1 MIGCLTD
8 IKIYNVTTCKL
19 PPSVSNTMLQA
30 QHFRNK
36 RFSTLPLTSHPTKK
50 KISNNQGALKYCK
63 NSADIFKSKLDKASS
78 ALLQTPEIKKKVK
91 LSYLTTPLVN
101 TPSSILKSNRKL
113 QPTKELDNVALKFI
127 EPKKLRFNDD
137 SESEEEKPKET
148 PDALESTNFTK
159 SVPQSQIDSVDNNM
173 DAADVS
179 MVTVSSVADD
189 SFYECVSSPVKLS
202 SNQPEIKTM
211 AQKELVEKETLNQP
225 ETIIKEES
233 VEKETNNQPETMIEE
248 ESVEKETF
256 NQPETTVEEE
266 SVEKEIG
273 GITSD
278 DLEPDSNKKNLKNKE
293 LVVPSEEVIAIED
306 NEAHDQ
312 QVEEELKSRH
322 EESEAEVFMLEDS
335 ESDDEDQKSENEV
348 VVCSKTSQ
356 NSSSDDDDSSSSSS
370 SDSSCVILESC
381 SSSSDSEGLH
391 CF

>member
-19 PPSVSNTMLQA
+19 PPSISNKMLQA

-50 KISNNQGALKYCK
+50 KISNNQGALKYSK
-63 NSADIFKSKLDKASS
+63 NSVEIFKSKLDKASS

-91 LSYLTTPLVN
+91 LSYLTTPSVN

-113 QPTKELDNVALKFI
+113 QPTKELDNVALKFV
-127 EPKKLRFNDD
+127 EPKKLRFDDD

-148 PDALESTNFTK
+148 SDVLESTSFTK
-159 SVPQSQIDSVDNNM
+159 SVPQSQTDNDM

-189 SFYECVSSPVKLS
+189 SFYECVSSPPKLS
-202 SNQPEIKTM
+202 SNQPESEAMT
-211 AQKELVEKETLNQP
+211 QKEPVENEILNQP
-225 ETIIKEES
+225 ETIINEES
-233 VEKETNNQPETMIEE
+233 VGKETFNKPETMIEE
-248 ESVEKETF
+248 ELVEKETF
-256 NQPETTVEEE
+256 NQPETMIDEE
-266 SVEKEIG
+266 SVEKEIDD
-273 GITSD
+273 ITSD
-278 DLEPDSNKKNLKNKE
+278 DLELEPNKKNLENKE
-293 LVVPSEEVIAIED
+293 LTVPSEEIITIED
-306 NEAHDQ
+306 NETHDQ
-312 QVEEELKSRH
+312 EVEEKLKSSH
-322 EESEAEVFMLEDS
+322 EEESEAEVFLLEDS
-335 ESDDEDQKSENEV
+335 ENDDEDQKSENEV

-356 NSSSDDDDSSSSSS
+356 HSSSDDDDSSSSS

-381 SSSSDSEGLH
+381 SSSSDSEGLY

>member
-233 VEKETNNQPETMIEE
+233 VEIETN
-248 ESVEKETF
+248 